1 MHPQRRSNVT
11 VDLRDGR
18 AAIRTTSRHADA
30 LGWQDETVILLR
42 PHVPKS
48 TVEAGRQIVQRHART
63 VTAELSRHTLVTVA
77 LLVLLVAAA
86 VVHAVGMFDTP
97 MRVDDEGTYVAQA
110 WAVQHW
116 GELAH
121 YTYWYDHPPVGWVQI
136 AAWTWLTDAFDRAP
150 NAVAAGRELMLVLKV
165 VGCAL
170 LWVLA
175 RRLRLRPAA
184 ALAAVALL
192 AFSPLAI
199 AFTRMVFLDN
209 VATPWLLGAFAL
221 ALAPRRGLA
230 AAGASGLCFAVAVLS
245 KETTLLLA
253 PALLWQLWM
262 HHHASTRRMAGAVTV
277 GVMYPLFA
285 LLKGELLPGPGH
297 VSLVS
302 AVHWQLFVREGSG
315 MVLDPTSAANGV
327 VDTWLRLDPLLL
339 AAATAVIP
347 IGLVVR
353 RLRPVTLAYVI
364 QLALLLLR
372 DGYLPYP
379 YVIGM
384 LPFAALMIG
393 GAADALIHLPRRF
406 GLASR
411 ILVPRNTRRT
421 GFAGQEPWRIL
432 VPRSTRR
439 AGFAGQQAGWA
450 RLGQWVVAGTAVAVA
465 AAALGSTVPVWHGG
479 VSTQLHADE
488 DAGMRRAGQWVI
500 DNVPRDQQVIVDD
513 ALWVDLVNAGF
524 DPQSG
529 VIWFYKLD
537 LDPAIKLP
545 DGWRGV
551 EYAVLAGAP
560 EQYAHLPKVKKVLQH
575 SSVVARFGKGQHA
588 VTVYERIGR
597 SSKFVIRGL
606 HGAVPRFWKE
616 RCCDV

>member
-1 MHPQRRSNVT
+1 MHQQRRSNVT

-18 AAIRTTSRHADA
+18 AVVRTTSRHADV

-42 PHVPKS
+42 PHLPKS
-48 TVEAGRQIVQRHART
+48 TVQAGRQLVRRQART

-121 YTYWYDHPPVGWVQI
+121 YTYWYDHPPVGWIQI

-230 AAGASGLCFAVAVLS
+230 AAGASGLCFSVAVLS

-262 HHHASTRRMAGAVTV
+262 HHHASTRRMAGAVTVGVMAVV

-364 QLALLLLR
+364 QLALLVLR

-393 GAADALIHLPRRF
+393 GAADALIRLP
-406 GLASR
+406 
-411 ILVPRNTRRT
+411 
-421 GFAGQEPWRIL
+421 QIL
-432 VPRSTRR
+432 VPRSTRLR
-439 AGFAGQQAGWA
+439 
-450 RLGQWVVAGTAVAVA
+450 QWVVAGTAVVVA
-465 AAALGSTVPVWHGG
+465 AAALGITVPTWHSG

-488 DAGMRRAGQWVI
+488 DAGMREAGQWVI

-524 DPQSG
+524 DPQRS

-560 EQYAHLPKVKKVLQH
+560 EQYAHLPRVKKVLQH
-575 SSVVARFGKGQHA
+575 SSVVARFGEKQHA
-588 VTVYERIGR
+588 VTVYERTGR
-597 SSKFVIRGL
+597 SSAFVIPGL
-606 HGAVPRFWKE
+606 HGAVPHSRKE

>member
-1 MHPQRRSNVT
+1 MHQQRRSNVT

-18 AAIRTTSRHADA
+18 AVVRTTSRHADV

-42 PHVPKS
+42 PHLPKS
-48 TVEAGRQIVQRHART
+48 TVQAGRQLVRRQART

-121 YTYWYDHPPVGWVQI
+121 YTYWYDHPPVGWIQI

-230 AAGASGLCFAVAVLS
+230 AAGASGLCFSVAVLS

-262 HHHASTRRMAGAVTV
+262 HHHASTRRMAGAVTVGVMAVV

-364 QLALLLLR
+364 QLALLVLR

-393 GAADALIHLPRRF
+393 GAADALI
-406 GLASR
+406 
-411 ILVPRNTRRT
+411 RT
-421 GFAGQEPWRIL
+421 PRIL
-432 VPRSTRR
+432 VPRSTRLR
-439 AGFAGQQAGWA
+439 E
-450 RLGQWVVAGTAVAVA
+450 WVVAGTAVAVA
-465 AAALGSTVPVWHGG
+465 AAALGITVPVWHSG
-479 VSTQLHADE
+479 VSAQLHADE

-513 ALWVDLVNAGF
+513 VLWVDLVNAGF
-524 DPQSG
+524 DPKRG

-537 LDPAIKLP
+537 LDPAIKLL

-575 SSVVARFGKGQHA
+575 SSAVARFGKGQHA

-606 HGAVPRFWKE
+606 HGAVPRSWKE